1 MKPAHLVWL
10 LIFNVFWAGT
20 QAAAKALEPWLTYG
34 GIVTLRFGSAAV
46 ALLICWPWLPG
57 TMPRGRD
64 LARTA
69 LMGVIVFVVGHR
81 LQVLGNLLGT
91 AGNSA
96 ILTATE
102 PLITSIV
109 AAIFLHERIP
119 LRRWGGFSLGIAGVL
134 LLHDAWRG
142 EIKTGALLASVVF
155 ISSFLCETAYS
166 IMGKSLIE
174 RAGAAKILAV
184 ALLAG
189 TLVNLGI
196 DGGGTF
202 AGAKTMPWHAWGLV
216 LFMGVLCTSVG
227 YAFWYAVIR
236 DTDVNLAALTIFMQ
250 PVAGIAIAALF
261 LREPLHWGQLW
272 GSIAIIVGLVVGMSG
287 GKEPWTA
294 KVGGPND

>member
-1 MKPAHLVWL
+1 MKSAHLVWL

-20 QAAAKALEPWLTYG
+20 QGAAKALTPWLDYG

-46 ALLICWPWLPG
+46 ALLVCWPWLPG
-57 TMPRGRD
+57 VAPKGRD

-69 LMGVIVFVVGHR
+69 LMGIIVFVLGHR
-81 LQVLGNLLGT
+81 LQVLGNLLGS

-119 LRRWGGFSLGIAGVL
+119 VRRWAGFSLGIAGVL
-134 LLHDAWRG
+134 LLHGVWRG
-142 EIKTGALLASVVF
+142 EMHTAALLASVVF

-174 RAGAAKILAV
+174 RAGAAKVLAV
-184 ALLAG
+184 ALVAG
-189 TLVNLGI
+189 TLANLAI
-196 DGGGTF
+196 DGGATI
-202 AGAKTMPWHAWGLV
+202 AGARTMPTRAWLLV

-227 YAFWYAVIR
+227 YAFWYAVIKE
-236 DTDVNLAALTIFMQ
+236 TDVNLAALTIFMQ
-250 PVAGIAIAALF
+250 PVAGIPIAAYF

-272 GSIAIIVGLVVGMSG
+272 GSVAIIVGLVLGLS
-287 GKEPWTA
+287 KAAEPRKPDAT
-294 KVGGPND
+294 V